1 MLSTE
6 EATPGPASIDTT
18 FRCVHGSSATKHGDI
33 MGMNEYDVYIWWVY
47 LWHLSILIY
56 IYSMTYYMTNIVDGR
71 CGWTWLRFMIFCDVC
86 WNLAQSSQLKSALQ
100 AQLGTRMFSN
110 RFLSSSIVRSNLEIS
125 SWPSM
130 QNHIMNSW
138 RPSSQSSQSSSSSSP
153 TIHSEIDHE
162 KKIELGQESIIFHQS
177 TKMSIHFAKV
187 LHASSLLS
195 LGYLLQMRDFFRIS
209 CRAVGVRR
217 VFVGHSTSRTR
228 QDIGVNP
235 YTPSI
240 LESWWIQ
247 TKWKSL

>member
-1 MLSTE
+1 
-6 EATPGPASIDTT
+6 
-18 FRCVHGSSATKHGDI
+18 
-33 MGMNEYDVYIWWVY
+33 
-47 LWHLSILIY
+47 
-56 IYSMTYYMTNIVDGR
+56 MTNIVDGR
-71 CGWTWLRFMIFCDVC
+71 CGCNWLRFMIFCDVC

-138 RPSSQSSQSSSSSSP
+138 RPSSSSSSSSP
-153 TIHSEIDHE
+153 TIHWGIDHK
-162 KKIELGQESIIFHQS
+162 KKIEFWVRNRSYFIHES

-217 VFVGHSTSRTR
+217 VFVGHSTSRTK

-235 YTPSI
+235 YNPSI